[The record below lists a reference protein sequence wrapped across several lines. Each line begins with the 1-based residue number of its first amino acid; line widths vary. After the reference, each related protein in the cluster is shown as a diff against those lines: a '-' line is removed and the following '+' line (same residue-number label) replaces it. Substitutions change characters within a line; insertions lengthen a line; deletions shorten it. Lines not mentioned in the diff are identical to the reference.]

1 MRETYPKP
9 TRTVRVPM
17 ADKATGARVW
27 WTVLRY
33 GDCRPAS
40 WGYVDADGYE
50 RHGGETWAELVDRF
64 SLTAEN
70 YGLTHRLS

>member
-1 MRETYPKP
+1 MKLRFP
-9 TRTVRVPM
+9 TPTNTIRVPM
-17 ADKATGARVW
+17 TDAEGVRYW

-33 GDCRPAS
+33 ADCRPAS
-40 WGYVDADGYE
+40 WGYVDHDGYE
-50 RHGGETWAELVDRF
+50 RHGGETWRELADRF